1 MHMSVC
7 LPHWFGKMTILETCT
22 LLNYR
27 NTVVI
32 LVFGC
37 VFQNV
42 EEEKQHDWYKQMYKS
57 LHRNKKKEGKD
68 KHVENNYSKL
78 EDKCIH

>member
-1 MHMSVC
+1 
-7 LPHWFGKMTILETCT
+7 MTILETCT

-32 LVFGC
+32 FVFGC

-57 LHRNKKKEGKD
+57 LHRNKKKEGKVR
-68 KHVENNYSKL
+68 HVENNHSKL
-78 EDKCIH
+78 EDYFFSSTVKIA